1 MHTWPMA
8 IGRAGNS
15 WPNRSQP
22 WPCLILAPSTPPLSV
37 EPKRPLNNCHLAVS
51 VGGLD
56 MQHENAVSG
65 PSAVFRLSLAGQQPL
80 NASN

>member
-15 WPNRSQP
+15 WPNRSL
-22 WPCLILAPSTPPLSV
+22 PCLIPAPSSIGGTKTLP
-37 EPKRPLNNCHLAVS
+37 NNCHLAVS

-56 MQHENAVSG
+56 MQHEDAVSG
-65 PSAVFRLSLAGQQPL
+65 PSAVFRRSLAGQQPL

>member
-22 WPCLILAPSTPPLSV
+22 LPCLIPAPS
-37 EPKRPLNNCHLAVS
+37 AAFI
-51 VGGLD
+51 GGTK
-56 MQHENAVSG
+56 MNAE
-65 PSAVFRLSLAGQQPL
+65 
-80 NASN
+80 

>member
-22 WPCLILAPSTPPLSV
+22 SPCLILAPSTPFIGGTKTPAEIIVTLLYQSGDWICSTKTRFRDQV
-37 EPKRPLNNCHLAVS
+37 RCLGLA
-51 VGGLD
+51 
-56 MQHENAVSG
+56 
-65 PSAVFRLSLAGQQPL
+65 
-80 NASN
+80 

>member
-22 WPCLILAPSTPPLSV
+22 LPCLILAPSTP
-37 EPKRPLNNCHLAVS
+37 CYLAVS